1 MATGGERDRT
11 LFRERGVEVTYRRFV
26 EPGGQE
32 YRTADILAVDLQVV
46 EEQADRQP
54 IRWWYTIVGGAIV
67 GGAVAA
73 IGDFEGHWLTGGILV
88 LLMSVALT
96 WYFNRIRSGKF
107 KVYHIIV
114 TLPTARA
121 DRQEHRIISSTSRF
135 FSERL
140 KAALE
145 RAMRHQQQRKEPEQ
159 KEPEQQEQGR
169 VSG

>member
-54 IRWWYTIVGGAIV
+54 IRWWYTVGGGAIV

-73 IGDFEGHWLTGGILV
+73 IGDFEGQWLTGGILV

-159 KEPEQQEQGR
+159 KESEPQEQGR

>member
-1 MATGGERDRT
+1 MATGGDRDRT

-54 IRWWYTIVGGAIV
+54 IRWWYTIGGGAIV
-67 GGAVAA
+67 GGAVAS
-73 IGDFEGHWLTGGILV
+73 IGEFAGQWLTGGILV

-96 WYFNRIRSGKF
+96 WYFNRIRSGNF

-145 RAMRHQQQRKEPEQ
+145 RAMRHQQQQ
-159 KEPEQQEQGR
+159 KEPEQPEQGR